1 MWVVKL
7 GGSLLGSPTLP
18 GWLDAL
24 AKVSDGNVLIVPGG
38 GVFADAVRVAQQ
50 RSGVDAAAAHRMA
63 VLAMDQYGML
73 LAAMNKQL
81 VTASSELEIAER
93 SWQHRCIVWLPS
105 QMVLAED
112 SIPMGWHVTSDS
124 LAAWIARKIGAEQLI
139 LVKSAPITSLA
150 SSVAVQEIMQSEL
163 VDEAFAGFSTNVDFD
178 TWLLHQSDFAVFEQ
192 GLDLNLLGQTAKRLI
207 V

>member
-7 GGSLLGSPTLP
+7 GGSLLGAPALSC
-18 GWLDAL
+18 WLEAL

-50 RSGVDAAAAHRMA
+50 RTGIDDAAAHRLA

-73 LAAMNKQL
+73 LTAMNKQL

-105 QMVLAED
+105 QMVLPD
-112 SIPMGWHVTSDS
+112 DRIPMRWSVTSDS
-124 LAAWIARKIGAEQLI
+124 LAAWIARKTGAEQLVLI
-139 LVKSAPITSLA
+139 KSAPV
-150 SSVAVQEIMQSEL
+150 SSYPAAFPVRHAIQDGL
-163 VDEAFAGFSTNVDFD
+163 LDEEFAAFTKDVDFD
-178 TWLLHQSDFAVFEQ
+178 IWLLQHSDFGVFQ
-192 GLDLNLLGQTAKRLI
+192 KGLDLTMLQQTAKKLMT
-207 V
+207 